1 MSAILLNIISKNV
14 EQTYNLA
21 SKLAKHIKGGDII
34 LLNGDLGAGKTTFVK
49 GFAKEIGV
57 KIPVTSPTFNLLKTY
72 ETENYTLVHVDAY
85 RLEGGSFDELYD
97 YANEENVI
105 FIEWSNC
112 LADQE
117 LIEQHLAIDI
127 KYIRKNQRW
136 YIISAK
142 GERYEN
148 LLKELSNEN

>member
-1 MSAILLNIISKNV
+1 MVYKSKNV
-14 EQTYNLA
+14 EQTYILA
-21 SKLAKHIKGGDII
+21 EKLAKLIKGGDII

-72 ETENYTLVHVDAY
+72 ETDKYTLVHVDAY

-97 YANEENVI
+97 YANEDNVI

-127 KYIRKNQRW
+127 KYISKNQRW

>member
-1 MSAILLNIISKNV
+1 MKIISKNV

-127 KYIRKNQRW
+127 KYISKNQRW

>member
-1 MSAILLNIISKNV
+1 MKIISKNV

-72 ETENYTLVHVDAY
+72 ETDKYTLVHVDAY
-85 RLEGGSFDELYD
+85 RLEGGCFDELYD
-97 YANEENVI
+97 YANEDNVI

-127 KYIRKNQRW
+127 KYISKNQRW

>member
-1 MSAILLNIISKNV
+1 MPTTAYLGKRLKNTTKGSRTHKGRYIIIMND
-14 EQTYNLA
+14 
-21 SKLAKHIKGGDII
+21 KLK
-34 LLNGDLGAGKTTFVK
+34 
-49 GFAKEIGV
+49 
-57 KIPVTSPTFNLLKTY
+57 
-72 ETENYTLVHVDAY
+72 
-85 RLEGGSFDELYD
+85 SFDELYD
-97 YANEENVI
+97 YANEDNVI

-127 KYIRKNQRW
+127 KYISKNQRW
-136 YIISAK
+136 SIISAK

>member
-1 MSAILLNIISKNV
+1 MKIISKNV

-72 ETENYTLVHVDAY
+72 ETDKYTLVHVDAY

-97 YANEENVI
+97 YANEDNVI

-127 KYIRKNQRW
+127 KYISKNQRW

>member
-1 MSAILLNIISKNV
+1 MKIISKNV

-49 GFAKEIGV
+49 GFAKEVGV

-117 LIEQHLAIDI
+117 LVEQHLAIDI
-127 KYIRKNQRW
+127 KYISKNQRW

>member
-1 MSAILLNIISKNV
+1 MKIISKNV

-49 GFAKEIGV
+49 GFAKEVGV

-72 ETENYTLVHVDAY
+72 ETDNYTLVHVDAY

-117 LIEQHLAIDI
+117 LVEQHLAIDI
-127 KYIRKNQRW
+127 KYISKNQRW

>member
-1 MSAILLNIISKNV
+1 MKIISKNV

-72 ETENYTLVHVDAY
+72 ETDKYTLVHVDAY
-85 RLEGGSFDELYD
+85 RLEGESFDELYD
-97 YANEENVI
+97 YANEDNVI

-117 LIEQHLAIDI
+117 LIEQHLVIDI
-127 KYIRKNQRW
+127 KYISKNQRW

>member
-1 MSAILLNIISKNV
+1 MKIISKNV
-14 EQTYNLA
+14 EQTYKLA

-49 GFAKEIGV
+49 GFAKEVGV

-72 ETENYTLVHVDAY
+72 ETDNYTLVHVDAY

-127 KYIRKNQRW
+127 KYISKNQRW

>member
-1 MSAILLNIISKNV
+1 MKIISKNV

-21 SKLAKHIKGGDII
+21 SKLAKHIRGGDII

-72 ETENYTLVHVDAY
+72 ETDNYTLVHVDAY

-127 KYIRKNQRW
+127 KYISKNQRW

>member
-1 MSAILLNIISKNV
+1 MVFKSKNV
-14 EQTYNLA
+14 EQTYILA
-21 SKLAKHIKGGDII
+21 EKLAKLIKGGDII

-49 GFAKEIGV
+49 GFAKAKGV
-57 KIPVTSPTFNLLKTY
+57 TRPVTSPTFNLLKTY
-72 ETENYTLVHVDAY
+72 ETDKYTLVHVDAY

-97 YANEENVI
+97 YANEDNVI

-127 KYIRKNQRW
+127 KYISKNQRW

>member
-1 MSAILLNIISKNV
+1 MKIISKNV

-72 ETENYTLVHVDAY
+72 ETDKYTLVHVDAY

-97 YANEENVI
+97 YANEDNVI

-127 KYIRKNQRW
+127 KYISKNQRW

-148 LLKELSNEN
+148 LLKELMPND

>member
-1 MSAILLNIISKNV
+1 MKIISKNV

-21 SKLAKHIKGGDII
+21 SKLAKHIRGGDII

-72 ETENYTLVHVDAY
+72 ETDKYTLVHVDAY

-97 YANEENVI
+97 YANEDNVI

-127 KYIRKNQRW
+127 KYISKNQRW

>member
-1 MSAILLNIISKNV
+1 MKIISKNV

-49 GFAKEIGV
+49 GFAKEVGV

-97 YANEENVI
+97 YANEENVF

-127 KYIRKNQRW
+127 KYISKNQRW

>member
-1 MSAILLNIISKNV
+1 MKIISKNV
-14 EQTYNLA
+14 EQTYKLA

-49 GFAKEIGV
+49 GFAKEVGV

-127 KYIRKNQRW
+127 KYISKNQRW

>member
-1 MSAILLNIISKNV
+1 MKIISKNV

-49 GFAKEIGV
+49 GFAKEVGV

-72 ETENYTLVHVDAY
+72 ETDNYTLVHVDAY

-127 KYIRKNQRW
+127 KYISKNQRW